1 VKLCEEE
8 EIIFSIDLTNK
19 KTEEEL
25 RLEKSFKEIINLF
38 RDLELCQSLI
48 IPFLFQKLDKI
59 KLREGNKTYL
69 ELLKFKVERFL
80 GLVYNLEYLEGN
92 KHLEEFF
99 YDIKCDSG
107 NTQSEAPIITQ
118 QQSPSFLNNL
128 VGGLIPQLKTSPIN
142 TYQNLQ
148 KLPELNLG
156 KVENSQIYLQ
166 NLDDYYNLILDSL
179 EQLIDCNDRI
189 EVGFEKLGALSLSS
203 LHSQF
208 RLGNMSKT
216 PFELLKFNQFLEKF
230 SILLDSLNSIQSSE
244 LSYPKFKIILTQ
256 YKLTILSIKKSILN
270 NQRKIV
276 ELNLVIKE
284 CHKNQDKILS
294 IMDETEF
301 EPTPELIEAQREDE
315 RGNREIL
322 KAKEICKNTNSKLL
336 EDLKTFEDLKSRDLK
351 ACIRKIAESQ
361 LDTNRKKLEKLKDFF
376 SMRQTP
382 EMKPQFNTSPTMMMI
397 DSDTPS
403 FQSYPSS
410 TASIRSYDSLGIGT
424 SSGKSTNLTNGNNLP
439 FYPLDID

>member
-1 VKLCEEE
+1 
-8 EIIFSIDLTNK
+8 
-19 KTEEEL
+19 
-25 RLEKSFKEIINLF
+25 
-38 RDLELCQSLI
+38 
-48 IPFLFQKLDKI
+48 
-59 KLREGNKTYL
+59 
-69 ELLKFKVERFL
+69 
-80 GLVYNLEYLEGN
+80 
-92 KHLEEFF
+92 
-99 YDIKCDSG
+99 
-107 NTQSEAPIITQ
+107 
-118 QQSPSFLNNL
+118 
-128 VGGLIPQLKTSPIN
+128 
-142 TYQNLQ
+142 
-148 KLPELNLG
+148 
-156 KVENSQIYLQ
+156 
-166 NLDDYYNLILDSL
+166 
-179 EQLIDCNDRI
+179 
-189 EVGFEKLGALSLSS
+189 
-203 LHSQF
+203 
-208 RLGNMSKT
+208 MSKT

-230 SILLDSLNSIQSSE
+230 SILLDSLNSIQSDE
-244 LSYPKFKIILTQ
+244 LSYSKFKIILTQ

-270 NQRKIV
+270 NQRKII
-276 ELNLVIKE
+276 ELNLVIKQ

-315 RGNREIL
+315 RGNQEIL

-382 EMKPQFNTSPTMMMI
+382 EMKPQFNTSPTMMI

-424 SSGKSTNLTNGNNLP
+424 SSGKGTNLTNGNNLP